1 MAGGVITTGSFV
13 KALWPGL
20 KGIWGRKYNQHPV
33 EYLELFEK
41 ETSDKAYEEFMSA
54 TGFGIGQVKPQGQQV
69 PYDSEQQGW
78 IARLTNVTYALGYIC
93 TLEEIMDNQYEA
105 LTKQR
110 TAMLAYSMIQCKEQT
125 GALVYN
131 RAVTP
136 GYVGADGVPLGS
148 TAHPNVSGGT
158 FANTPTVAADLS
170 EASLEDALISIMGFS
185 NDKGLLISVMPRS
198 LIVARQE
205 WFNANR
211 ILKSVYQSGTANNDI
226 NVLRATSALPEG
238 IKLNHYLTAPHTWFV
253 RTTVGGGGRGMIY
266 QERMPIMFEQDNDF
280 DTRNFKAA
288 AIERYTFGWDDPRC
302 IWVVPG
308 P

>member
-1 MAGGVITTGSFV
+1 
-13 KALWPGL
+13 
-20 KGIWGRKYNQHPV
+20 
-33 EYLELFEK
+33 
-41 ETSDKAYEEFMSA
+41 
-54 TGFGIGQVKPQGQQV
+54 
-69 PYDSEQQGW
+69 
-78 IARLTNVTYALGYIC
+78 
-93 TLEEIMDNQYEA
+93 